1 MMRTSQ
7 YFVAAAFALPLFA
20 QEPVPEPSPK
30 PEPAQQTAAVSPML
44 VVKTNRDDVAM
55 MAAMSFDYVDELP
68 DVSDGGHYVLSLG
81 TDKKLTVTSGTGD
94 VGTLQV
100 VAEPG
105 LLMEAFAEDIEGGR
119 AMMRGALTMGFQE
132 GGMSPKDAAALVK
145 DILEFPRQLQR
156 ITLRLDGDPD
166 MFPEDPLDVT
176 LDIDPKAGSPFAALV
191 GKLTP
196 SSQGVPTLAA
206 AGAIMTMQLSLD
218 PKGLDAA
225 FAPFK
230 RLTAGVLA
238 SGEEHQ
244 KAWNEIFDKSLALY
258 DGGMAWVFGEGMAMQ
273 ALVGVRDLGQV
284 RELMTS
290 EAYLEAMKNPKLS
303 NRDMEV
309 EIDVDALEHREIKLT
324 RSKVTGGPANP
335 MAPDGTMES
344 FVGAAGSY
352 LVMSMGGGPA
362 KATQLIDAILD
373 QKVKRTPLAGGVLAQ
388 MTMDVAGLMAVAAP
402 QMGGLPPD
410 APSGVAVSVLQRE
423 GGLRVKVG
431 IE

>member
-30 PEPAQQTAAVSPML
+30 PEPAQQTAAVGPML

-244 KAWNEIFDKSLALY
+244 
-258 DGGMAWVFGEGMAMQ
+258 
-273 ALVGVRDLGQV
+273 
-284 RELMTS
+284 
-290 EAYLEAMKNPKLS
+290 
-303 NRDMEV
+303 
-309 EIDVDALEHREIKLT
+309 
-324 RSKVTGGPANP
+324 
-335 MAPDGTMES
+335 
-344 FVGAAGSY
+344 
-352 LVMSMGGGPA
+352 
-362 KATQLIDAILD
+362 
-373 QKVKRTPLAGGVLAQ
+373 
-388 MTMDVAGLMAVAAP
+388 
-402 QMGGLPPD
+402 
-410 APSGVAVSVLQRE
+410 
-423 GGLRVKVG
+423 
-431 IE
+431 